1 MEETNKVAGDLA
13 DDGMTASAL
22 VCRSLEE
29 KDRLMTMLQA
39 WIRGFANIEAC
50 SDPPLAIPTSL
61 RRHTSSRSSL
71 DLRLY
76 EAMDA
81 SCPSGY

>member
-13 DDGMTASAL
+13 DDGRTASAL

-39 WIRGFANIEAC
+39 WIRGFANIEAM
-50 SDPPLAIPTSL
+50 APTYAQL
-61 RRHTSSRSSL
+61 
-71 DLRLY
+71 
-76 EAMDA
+76 
-81 SCPSGY
+81 

>member
-39 WIRGFANIEAC
+39 WIRGFANIEAM
-50 SDPPLAIPTSL
+50 APTYAQL
-61 RRHTSSRSSL
+61 
-71 DLRLY
+71 
-76 EAMDA
+76 
-81 SCPSGY
+81 